1 MLDERV
7 AGVWDLRKRA
17 KSSPSMFLWKTYAA
31 AVRRTLSELGDR
43 LILVQRLIKFGSNQ
57 GFTKNFHYTKDLRSY
72 NKVWILH
79 TGITRFFRLP
89 HSNDHNFLSFCS
101 GTKFLV
107 SRIIS
112 CSRSLHF
119 CEKFSNFAT
128 VGYPT
133 MPQKIQ
139 MSDAIQPKCR
149 PLLEQGPTFGLD
161 YIRHFVVLK
170 HGRVPHGP

>member
-1 MLDERV
+1 MDLCKFGKKKKQMLDG
-7 AGVWDLRKRA
+7 GVGVPWDLWKVA
-17 KSSPSMFLWKTYAA
+17 KSLASMFLWRIHAA
-31 AVRRTLSELGDR
+31 AIQPTPTELGDR
-43 LILVQRLIKFGSNQ
+43 SILVQRLIKFGSNQ

-72 NKVWILH
+72 KVWILH

-119 CEKFSNFAT
+119 LRKVFELCDRGTPYLPCLRTERR
-128 VGYPT
+128 
-133 MPQKIQ
+133 M
-139 MSDAIQPKCR
+139 
-149 PLLEQGPTFGLD
+149 
-161 YIRHFVVLK
+161 
-170 HGRVPHGP
+170 